1 MRWLWRQSGR
11 WVLISALLRERA
23 VTWILLGFAFLYL
36 LFAFFNIP
44 IWRCVWRMFT
54 GWRCPGCGLTTGCKA
69 FLRGDFV
76 EGLAWNWLTPF
87 VIIALILFPVV
98 MAIPKRVREPFLD
111 RLERVERKF
120 RLTLILLVLVVVQT
134 VARLQGWA

>member
-87 VIIALILFPVV
+87 VLIALILFPVV

-120 RLTLILLVLVVVQT
+120 RLTLVLLVLVVVQT
-134 VARLQGWA
+134 IARLQGWA